1 MSSTYSKNDKTY
13 AGAQLLASKDVWII
27 RNGKPILRK
36 DIDIIGKVDVSMP
49 NFVVKANNPNRKTG
63 YIDDISAFPDRVK
76 NDLVN
81 HFFDSHGKR
90 TSAKVA
96 YIVRGDSK
104 AKGVAIVKD
113 TKSKGHKG

>member
-13 AGAQLLASKDVWII
+13 AGAQLLTSKDVWVVK
-27 RNGKPILRK
+27 NGKALLRK
-36 DIDIIGKVDVSMP
+36 DIEIIGKVDISLP

-63 YIDDISAFPDRVK
+63 YVDDISAFPDRVK

-90 TSAKVA
+90 TSAHVA

-104 AKGVAIVKD
+104 AKGAIVVK
-113 TKSKGHKG
+113 TVRKKR